1 MPFFILE
8 VEKMNDQLKLNIDYS
23 KPDNQVVK
31 RMATEAVECGDFLN
45 WDHAYESIW
54 DVYEGELKCC

>member
-1 MPFFILE
+1 
-8 VEKMNDQLKLNIDYS
+8 MNDQLKLNIDYS